1 MKFIRFFI
9 SFTIIF
15 ICGTS
20 TSYGVNNE
28 IMDIQMDGLDI
39 KNFVTKSKEYTKD
52 SLPELDI
59 NSVLKNAITGKVDNV
74 KLIRLF
80 LGVFGQEFLKSVSV
94 ISSIIV
100 VIIIHSILKVISD
113 GLENKSVGHVIYYVE
128 YILIVTLML
137 NNFSEVINMVKES
150 IQNLV
155 ALMNMLVPIL
165 ITLIITTG
173 NVVSA
178 GMLQPII
185 LCLLTIIG
193 NFIVSVIIP
202 FILIS
207 TALGIVSNISDKIQ
221 LDKLSNFFKSSA
233 VWFLSVILTFFVG
246 VISLEGTL
254 SSSIDGITAKTAKT
268 AVSNAIPVVGK
279 ILGDAVDTVL
289 GCGVILKN
297 AMGIVGVIII
307 ISICITP
314 IIKLLCL
321 MTVYYLG
328 SALCEPIADTKI
340 VKLLSKMGDAFK
352 MLFAVLSGVSV
363 MLIIGVTLVIKISN
377 SGIMYN

>member
-1 MKFIRFFI
+1 
-9 SFTIIF
+9 
-15 ICGTS
+15 
-20 TSYGVNNE
+20 
-28 IMDIQMDGLDI
+28 MDGLDI

-52 SLPELDI
+52 SLPDLDI

-80 LGVFGQEFLKSVSV
+80 FGVFGREFLKSVSV

-100 VIIIHSILKVISD
+100 VIIIHSVLKVISD
-113 GLENKSVGHVIYYVE
+113 GLENKSVGQVIYYVQ

-155 ALMNMLVPIL
+155 GLMNMLIPIL

-173 NVVSA
+173 NIVSA

-185 LCLLTIIG
+185 LCSLTVIG
-193 NFIVSVIIP
+193 NLIVEVIIP
-202 FILIS
+202 FVLIS
-207 TALGIVSNISDKIQ
+207 TALGIISNISDKVQ
-221 LDKLSNFFKSSA
+221 LDKLSNFFKSSS
-233 VWFLSVILTFFVG
+233 VWTLCVILTFFVG
-246 VISLEGTL
+246 VVSLEGTL
-254 SSSIDGITAKTAKT
+254 SSSIDGVTAKTAKT

-279 ILGDAVDTVL
+279 ILGDAVDTVM
-289 GCGVILKN
+289 GCSVILKN
-297 AMGIVGVIII
+297 AIGIVGVVIILA
-307 ISICITP
+307 ICLTP

-321 MTVYYLG
+321 MLVYYLG

-340 VKLLSKMGDAFK
+340 VKLLAKMGDAFK
-352 MLFAVLSGVSV
+352 MLFAILSGVSV

>member
-9 SFTIIF
+9 SFIIIF

-178 GMLQPII
+178 GVLQPII

>member
-9 SFTIIF
+9 SFIIIF

-178 GMLQPII
+178 GVLQPII

-289 GCGVILKN
+289 GCGIILKN